1 MLSGAK
7 ITQKWF
13 PGNIFQRTSPIL
25 STNAPFLSVFNGHG
39 NDQMEYM
46 TVNDKG
52 QFGHVR
58 LTKQGSMDIV
68 DNDFNHDNWAMM
80 VRLVQNLK

>member
-1 MLSGAK
+1 M
-7 ITQKWF
+7 
-13 PGNIFQRTSPIL
+13 
-25 STNAPFLSVFNGHG
+25 FNSHG

-68 DNDFNHDNWAMM
+68 DNDFNHGNWSMM